1 MRKEMCSNLNVKY
14 PTFCGIIGRD
24 KKKKPHLYPSKAQVS
39 ANKKQINQMRKQQY
53 KQQHCQGAT
62 GYADQAW
69 EDNLNDL
76 SSEDE
81 EDEAEFINEANILY
95 IKGNYQDA
103 LDKYKNF
110 VNRFRCMDEELP
122 NIFLKMANA
131 FYFTF
136 DLKNALTCYER
147 TIKEAEKRG
156 NNSVRKLA
164 EENRD
169 KIQKAVQNPGNIT
182 LADDFTE
189 LERLMAEMTLG
200 DN

>member
-1 MRKEMCSNLNVKY
+1 
-14 PTFCGIIGRD
+14 
-24 KKKKPHLYPSKAQVS
+24 
-39 ANKKQINQMRKQQY
+39 MRKQQY

-122 NIFLKMANA
+122 HIFLNMANA

-156 NNSVRKLA
+156 NNSVKKLA